1 MQSMVATRLYYRLE
15 NGTNY
20 LNLPR
25 DLSEYHRKLHRA
37 KNIYTVYGGFI
48 RNNDSCSAK
57 FAVAPL
63 TWQSKAAVNRTFK
76 IWRKMVSQTL
86 SKKEGLQSG
95 KWNDFKMLLDGAM
108 SSSNTRPALDAGNQT
123 MATGE
128 WDYSTLTQPQL
139 IDPDG
144 DGGLE
149 YDANADQWET
159 HIVGNHG
166 GAAPNYT
173 RIGMIRSWTDS
184 KAPVQSSG
192 EPSNILNPLDPLS
205 NKFEVEDDDE
215 EKVTIIMNEGDLP
228 PYDRDEPFGIQDGA
242 LSSVG
247 TADNGASAT
256 ITPVGNN
263 VPGFQALCGLVRVVV
278 AGGTTE
284 LWIDVESQGE
294 SF

>member
-1 MQSMVATRLYYRLE
+1 MVATRLYYRLT

-20 LNLPR
+20 LNIPR

-48 RNNDSCSAK
+48 RDNGSCSAK
-57 FAVAPL
+57 FAVAPN
-63 TWQSKAAVNRTFK
+63 TWQSRSAVNRTFK

-86 SKKEGLQSG
+86 SKNEGLKSG
-95 KWNDFKMLLDGAM
+95 KWNDFKMLLDDSM
-108 SSSNTRPALDAGNQT
+108 SSGNTKPGLDANGVA
-123 MATGE
+123 MAPGE
-128 WDYSTLTQPQL
+128 WDYSTLTQPRL
-139 IDPDG
+139 VDPDG

-149 YDANADQWET
+149 YDADADQWEV

-166 GAAPNYT
+166 GEAPDFT
-173 RIGMIRSWTDS
+173 RIGMIKSWTDS

-192 EPSNILNPLDPLS
+192 EPSNILNPLDPLA
-205 NKFEVEDDDE
+205 NMFEVEDDDE

-228 PYDRDEPFGIQDGA
+228 PYDRDEPFGIKDGA
-242 LSSVG
+242 FQAVG
-247 TADNGASAT
+247 TADNGANAS
-256 ITPVGNN
+256 ITPVGNM

-278 AGGTTE
+278 STNSDNVE

>member
-1 MQSMVATRLYYRLE
+1 VF
-15 NGTNY
+15 
-20 LNLPR
+20 
-25 DLSEYHRKLHRA
+25 
-37 KNIYTVYGGFI
+37 TVYGGFI
-48 RNNDSCSAK
+48 RNQDSCSAK

-63 TWQSKAAVNRTFK
+63 NWQTKAAVNRTFK
-76 IWRKMVSQTL
+76 IWRKMISETL
-86 SKKEGLQSG
+86 SKKEGLRSG
-95 KWNDFKMLLDGAM
+95 KWNDFKFLLDTTMG
-108 SSSNTRPALDAGNQT
+108 SSNTRSALDANGIA
-123 MATGE
+123 MAAGE

-149 YDANADQWET
+149 YDDDADQWET

-166 GAAPNYT
+166 GSAPNYT

-184 KAPVQSSG
+184 KAPIQSTG

-205 NKFEVEDDDE
+205 NMFGVEDDDE

-228 PYDRDEPFGIQDGA
+228 PYDRDEPFGIKDGA
-242 LSSVG
+242 LSFVS
-247 TADNGASAT
+247 TADNGASPS
-256 ITPVGNN
+256 ITPVGN
-263 VPGFQALCGLVRVVV
+263 VVHGFQALGGLVRVIVS
-278 AGGTTE
+278 GGETE